1 MSYLEWITAYSEQK
15 EGNLLG
21 RCAEATKA
29 MVAAF
34 PELTRVPGHVY
45 GYWGKRAHWWCE
57 TADGQVVD
65 PTASQFPDAFLE
77 YERWMPGDE
86 VRVGKCMN
94 CGSEIWRE
102 VKTLDEE
109 PPRESF
115 CDATCIKECFGE
127 DADAY

>member
-1 MSYLEWITAYSEQK
+1 MNYREWIDDYSDRK
-15 EGNLLG
+15 EGVLLG
-21 RCAEATKA
+21 KCAEATKE

-45 GYWGKRAHWWCE
+45 GTWGKRAHWWCE

-65 PTASQFPDAFLE
+65 PTVGQFPDPFLE
-77 YERWMPGDE
+77 YERWIPGDE

-94 CGSEIWRE
+94 CGREIWRALQ
-102 VKTLDEE
+102 TLEEE

-115 CDATCIKECFGE
+115 CDAMCLKECFGDTE
-127 DADAY
+127 IG